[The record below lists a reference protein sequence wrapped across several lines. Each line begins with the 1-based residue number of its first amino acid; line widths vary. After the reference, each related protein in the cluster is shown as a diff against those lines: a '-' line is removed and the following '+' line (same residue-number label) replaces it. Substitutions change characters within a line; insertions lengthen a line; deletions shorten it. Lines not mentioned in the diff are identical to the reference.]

1 MNETRPRLLQ
11 ASRRLFARRGYDG
24 TSIRAITRAARTNL
38 GAVTYHFE
46 SKERLYHE
54 VLRAVTQPLQQT
66 IQKAAAEA
74 GSPLDRIEN
83 ILRAFFAHVA
93 QEPDMPALLLRELA
107 LERPIP
113 LPVRAA
119 LGGVYAAVGSCLAAG
134 QQDGSIVGGNP
145 VHLTLGIVSQPVYAA
160 LAQRPL
166 RETIGL
172 DVQEPNARAR
182 LVNDVVHFVRRGLRA
197 PQGDAA

>member
-1 MNETRPRLLQ
+1 MNQTRHRLLH

-24 TSIRAITRAARTNL
+24 ASIRAITRSARTNL

-46 SKERLYHE
+46 SKEQLYHE
-54 VLRAVTQPLQQT
+54 VLRAATQPLQQT
-66 IQKAAAEA
+66 IQQAADQA

-93 QEPDMPALLLRELA
+93 QQPDMPALMLRELA

-113 LPVRAA
+113 APVRAA
-119 LGGVYAAVGSCLAAG
+119 LGGVYAAIGNCIAAG
-134 QQDGSIVGGNP
+134 QRDGSIVSGDP
-145 VHLTLGIVSQPVYAA
+145 VHLTLGVVSQPVYTA

-166 RETIGL
+166 REAVGL
-172 DVQEPNARAR
+172 DVQEPDARAR
-182 LVNDVVHFVRRGLRA
+182 LVNDVVHFVRRGLQA
-197 PQGDAA
+197 PQGENG